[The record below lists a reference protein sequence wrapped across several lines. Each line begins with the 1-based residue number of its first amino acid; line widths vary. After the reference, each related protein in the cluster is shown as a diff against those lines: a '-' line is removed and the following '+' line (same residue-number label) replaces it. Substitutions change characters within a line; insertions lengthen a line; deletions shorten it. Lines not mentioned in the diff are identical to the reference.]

1 MAILSKI
8 RERSMF
14 LILVVGLA
22 LFAFVLDPST
32 ISDFFNSTKVNDIG
46 SVNGETISRQEFAD
60 ALEAYKQSSG
70 GRVSEMQA
78 AKNVWNSLLRQK
90 IYETQLENAGITVGE
105 ADIMKALIESSG
117 VQNQPRFQT
126 EGLFDKSKFT
136 EFLAT
141 IKEANGDEW
150 RAWQQYMTS
159 LKSNLQKTTYDNL
172 VTSGLGAS
180 LKEGENKYL
189 TENTKISG
197 KYVYAP
203 YTLIADS
210 LVTVTKGDVK
220 KYIESHASNYEVEAS
235 RDVKFV
241 KFDIKP
247 TSEDEE
253 VIKQAVAGLIED
265 SEKNGIK
272 LTGLKNAT
280 DYVEFFNENDSDV
293 SFDDKFQFKVQ
304 VPQVIADKL
313 FEGKEGDVFGPYKDA
328 NFFKLSKITEV
339 TQLPDSA
346 QARHILVPFV
356 GASSADPSITRT
368 EEEAK
373 VLADSLIA
381 AVKKT
386 PSKFAD
392 LAKDFSSDKGSASK
406 GGFYDW
412 FGYNR
417 MVPEFRDFVF
427 KGNKNDLGVVK
438 TVFGFHVIRI
448 EDQKNFQPVLRL
460 ATFGKE
466 IVASDATENTIYQD
480 AELFAQDIANG
491 KSYDET
497 LKEKNLK
504 SLPAVGLKALDEN
517 VPGLGSEREIITWAF
532 EKDVNVGDYKRFD
545 IEGGYAVVV
554 LTNKTAK
561 GLMSVDKAT
570 ATVRPIL
577 VKEKKAEMLEAKM
590 AGSTLEEIAK
600 SAGQTVRNINKVNLQ
615 SPTLAGVGYEP
626 KVIGAMLS
634 AKENEVFNNVV
645 GDRGVFAFAVESKE
659 LPTALPNYDTYRK
672 RLANERRNKS
682 FQIFEAIKKASD
694 IEDNVGNFYGIQ
706 Q

>member
-46 SVNGETISRQEFAD
+46 SVNGETISRQEFAE

-117 VQNQPRFQT
+117 VQNQARFQT
-126 EGLFDKSKFT
+126 EGIFDKSKFT

-141 IKEANGDEW
+141 IKDANGDEW
-150 RAWQQYMTS
+150 RAWQNYMGS
-159 LKSNLQKTTYDNL
+159 LKSNLEKTTYDNL

-210 LVTVTKGDVK
+210 LVTVTKGDIK
-220 KYIESHASNYEVEAS
+220 SYIEANASNYEVEAS

-247 TSEDEE
+247 TAEDEA
-253 VIKQAVAGLIED
+253 VIKNSVAELIED
-265 SEKNGIK
+265 TEKNGNA
-272 LTGLKNAT
+272 LVGLKNAT
-280 DYVEFFNENDSDV
+280 DYLEFFNENDSDV
-293 SFDDKFQFKVQ
+293 SFDDKLQFKVQ

-313 FEGKEGDVFGPYKDA
+313 FEGKQGDVFGPYKDA

-339 TQLPDSA
+339 AQLPDSA

-373 VLADSLIA
+373 VLADSLMA

-427 KGNKNDLGVVK
+427 EGKKNDLGVVK

-466 IVASDATENTIYQD
+466 IIASDATENTIYQN
-480 AELFAQDIANG
+480 AELFAQDLANG
-491 KSYDET
+491 KSYDEV
-497 LKEKNLK
+497 LKEKSLK

-517 VPGLGSEREIITWAF
+517 VPGLGNEREIITWAF
-532 EKDVNVGDYKRFD
+532 EKDANVGDYKRFD
-545 IEGGYAVVV
+545 VDGGYAVVV

-577 VKEKKAEMLEAKM
+577 VKEKKAKMLEDKM
-590 AGSTLEEIAK
+590 AGATLEEIAK
-600 SAGQTVRNINKVNLQ
+600 NAGQTVRNANKVNLQ

-626 KVIGAMLS
+626 KIIGAMLS
-634 AKENEVFNNVV
+634 AKENELFKNVV
-645 GDRGVFAFAVESKE
+645 GDRGVFAFTVESKE

-672 RLANERRNKS
+672 RLANERKNKS

-694 IEDNVGNFYGIQ
+694 IDDNVGNFYGIQ

>member
-46 SVNGETISRQEFAD
+46 SVNGETISRQEFSD
-60 ALEAYKQSSG
+60 ALEAYKQNSG

-90 IYETQLENAGITVGE
+90 IYEAQLENAGITVGE
-105 ADIMKALIESSG
+105 ADIMNALIESSG
-117 VQNQPRFQT
+117 VQNQERFQT
-126 EGLFDKSKFT
+126 EGIFDRSKFT

-150 RAWQQYMTS
+150 RAWQGYMGS
-159 LKSNLQKTTYDNL
+159 LKSNLEKTTYDNL

-220 KYIESHASNYEVEAS
+220 KYIESHASDYEVEAS

-247 TSEDEE
+247 TSEDEA
-253 VIKQAVAGLIED
+253 VIEKNVASFIED

-272 LTGLKNAT
+272 AIGLKNTT
-280 DYVEFFNENDSDV
+280 DYSEFFDENDSDV
-293 SFDDKFQFKVQ
+293 AYDDKFQFKVQ

-313 FEGKEGDVFGPYKDA
+313 FEGKQGDVFGPYKDG

-373 VLADSLIA
+373 VLADSLMA
-381 AVKKT
+381 AVKQS

-417 MVPEFRDFVF
+417 MVTEFRDFVF
-427 KGNKNDLGVVK
+427 KGKKNDIGVVK
-438 TVFGFHVIRI
+438 TVFGFHVIRT
-448 EDQKNFQPVLRL
+448 EDQKNFQPVLKL

-466 IVASDATENTIYQD
+466 IVASEATENTIYQG
-480 AELFAQDIANG
+480 AELFSQDLANG
-491 KSYDET
+491 KSYDEV
-497 LKEKNLK
+497 LKEKSLK

-517 VPGLGSEREIITWAF
+517 VPGLGNERDIITWAF
-532 EKDVNVGDYKRFD
+532 EKDVKVGDYKRFD
-545 IEGGYAVVV
+545 IEGGYAVAV
-554 LTNKTAK
+554 LTNKTSK

-570 ATVRPIL
+570 ASIRPIL
-577 VKEKKAEMLEAKM
+577 VKEKKAKMLEDKM
-590 AGSTLEEIAK
+590 TGSTLEDIAK
-600 SAGQTVRNINKVNLQ
+600 NAGQTVRNANKVNLQ

-626 KVIGAMLS
+626 KIIGAMLS
-634 AKENEVFNNVV
+634 AKENTMFNNVV
-645 GDRGVFAFAVESKE
+645 GDRGVFAFSVESKE

-672 RLANERRNKS
+672 RLANDRKNKS
-682 FQIFEAIKKASD
+682 FQIFEAIKKASE